1 MAEHDKT
8 VRNHSPAVQS
18 KMNNLIPVAGPF
30 GSVLN
35 HTGEFDMPAF
45 AIQSAK
51 ATSVDAHGRLLVF
64 AAPLVAGFHGAPL
77 ALSAANSI
85 RRAKNTPRKNWAKR
99 RAFVA

>member
-1 MAEHDKT
+1 MAEHDKI

-18 KMNNLIPVAGPF
+18 KNNSFNPVAGPLV
-30 GSVLN
+30 SA
-35 HTGEFDMPAF
+35 HSIKGEFDMPAL

-51 ATSVDAHGRLLVF
+51 SNSVDVHGRLLVF

-99 RAFVA
+99 RAFVV